1 MPRKSVNSVT
11 LTGLSKT
18 ISGQNNRLNR
28 LSSLSKKVINVKKTI
43 FDFGTCHSFNSMEEF
58 ILTSVPYKSTKIRGL
73 DLVTLGCRMF
83 KKTDT
88 LPKVK
93 F

>member
-28 LSSLSKKVINVKKTI
+28 LSSLSKRVIKVKKMMS
-43 FDFGTCHSFNSMEEF
+43 DFGTSHSFNSMEEVIVTTKPH
-58 ILTSVPYKSTKIRGL
+58 ILTKIRGL